1 MGCIALADEVRDLYE
16 PQIDQLGLEMSRKDG
31 FLSAEGSR
39 DWGRGRIAVQP
50 LYRDCAAFVIEVCPS
65 EEVRIRPKSV
75 DHGCIARVSRD
86 SARHLGG
93 FARCERT
100 EGFAAYSHVGVQD
113 AFSIMPG
120 ERYRSVSLCFLP
132 SFLERVEQ
140 EYGRGFGGLFEKMLA
155 LPFDHLSS
163 DLATTMAG
171 LSDRWLGTSCAL
183 IYYRAKLLEALALL
197 NGRANACE
205 AACEGQGQR
214 RQRRL
219 VDEAKS
225 LVERE
230 IERNLTIEQ
239 MAERLFVSRSH
250 LSAAF
255 VAEVGM
261 PIGAWARELKL
272 SRARAL
278 LSDPNRSIASV
289 AHSVGFRHVSSF
301 SKAFKASTGLSP
313 SQWRAL

>member
-183 IYYRAKLLEALALL
+183 MYYRAKLRSRCSTVAQTLARLL
-197 NGRANACE
+197 ARGRGNVANA
-205 AACEGQGQR
+205 ASSTR
-214 RQRRL
+214 RSPLWSGR
-219 VDEAKS
+219 S
-225 LVERE
+225 SE
-230 IERNLTIEQ
+230 ISPS
-239 MAERLFVSRSH
+239 SRWQS
-250 LSAAF
+250 
-255 VAEVGM
+255 
-261 PIGAWARELKL
+261 
-272 SRARAL
+272 
-278 LSDPNRSIASV
+278 
-289 AHSVGFRHVSSF
+289 VSS
-301 SKAFKASTGLSP
+301 
-313 SQWRAL
+313 